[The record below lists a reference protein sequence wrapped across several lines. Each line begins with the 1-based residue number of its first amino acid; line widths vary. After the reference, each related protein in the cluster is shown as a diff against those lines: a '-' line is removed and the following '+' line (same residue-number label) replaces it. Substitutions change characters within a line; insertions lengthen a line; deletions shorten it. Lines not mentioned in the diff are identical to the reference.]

1 MCFRETSH
9 GGSKR
14 AYTVADATTRIYD
27 KITVIAGM
35 LTSPLS
41 TVGGKQ
47 MRTKIKFSKNAEKQ
61 KTRNRRN
68 ANTYCAS
75 LPYFPLLP
83 FSALLKLLFPEMIDV
98 NVRVHKVNIIS
109 KLLYFIGKYKT
120 SRY

>member
-83 FSALLKLLFPEMIDV
+83 FSALLKVLLFPDILFQGV
-98 NVRVHKVNIIS
+98 GSIINVNI
-109 KLLYFIGKYKT
+109 KFTKFIHCFFN
-120 SRY
+120 